1 MTAQPLRIGIV
12 GLGNAAQSLHLP
24 ALQGISGAT
33 VVGGADPDAERR
45 SRAAARWNLTT
56 FEDVSQLM
64 RAASPD
70 VVIVCTPPETHVAV
84 GTAALQQGAHLI
96 CEKPIAPSVDDA
108 TRLLDAARAVGRR
121 VAMNHEF
128 REMPAFRA
136 VRDAVASDAT
146 GLVFAQ
152 AWQLMN
158 LPPWAEPGWRGQLM
172 KGVLYEA
179 GIHLVDYLIAL
190 FGEQP
195 RAVNATMS
203 TCGVREEDTDAV
215 AVVTLEFASGALAQ
229 ILQHRLCP
237 GETQYFEVR
246 TDTRS
251 ASYRVSYGGRAR
263 VSAGLLRSTSPHVR
277 FELGAS
283 GLAWR
288 EEGAKRRI
296 IGRNPKDAPMVATRL
311 LLERTF
317 EAFRTGAGV
326 PASGDDGRDAV
337 RVVAASYVSAREGR
351 RVAIGAS
358 DAAGRVPVAAPT

>member
-1 MTAQPLRIGIV
+1 MSTQLRVGVV

-24 ALQGISGAT
+24 ALQGMSNVAL
-33 VVGGADPDAERR
+33 VGGADPDSERR
-45 SRAAARWNLTT
+45 TRAGGRWNVQT
-56 FEDVSQLM
+56 FETALDM
-64 RAASPD
+64 MHAAKPE
-70 VVIVCTPPETHVAV
+70 VVIVCTPPETHVEI
-84 GTAALQQGAHLI
+84 GTTVLQNGAHLI
-96 CEKPIAPSVDDA
+96 CEKPIAPSVDEADK
-108 TRLLDAARAVGRR
+108 LLNAARSAGRR

-136 VRDAVASDAT
+136 ARDAIRADGS

-190 FGEQP
+190 FGERP
-195 RAVNATMS
+195 RGVSATMS
-203 TCGVREEDTDAV
+203 TCGVREDDTDAV
-215 AVVTLEFASGALAQ
+215 AIVTLDFPSGALAQ
-229 ILQHRLCP
+229 VVQHRLCP

-246 TDTRS
+246 ADTRS

-277 FELGAS
+277 VELGAS

-288 EEGAKRRI
+288 ETGSKRRI

-311 LLERTF
+311 LLERTL
-317 EAFRTGAGV
+317 EGLRTGGSV
-326 PASGDDGRDAV
+326 PASGEAGRDAV
-337 RVVAASYVSAREGR
+337 HVVAAAYVSAREGR
-351 RVAIGAS
+351 RVLLEEHEPARLVMTG
-358 DAAGRVPVAAPT
+358 

>member
-1 MTAQPLRIGIV
+1 MSTSQLRVGVI

-24 ALQGISGAT
+24 ALQTIASAT
-33 VVGGADPDAERR
+33 VVGGVDPEAQRR
-45 SRAAARWNLTT
+45 TAANGRWKLAT
-56 FEDVSQLM
+56 FENVAELM
-64 RAASPD
+64 HTAKPD

-84 GTAALQQGAHLI
+84 GTTALQGGAHLI
-96 CEKPIAPSVDDA
+96 CEKPIAPSVEDA
-108 TRLLDAARAVGRR
+108 EKLLAVARSVGRR

-136 VRDAVASDAT
+136 ARDAINADGS

-190 FGEQP
+190 FGERP
-195 RAVNATMS
+195 RAVTATMS
-203 TCGVREEDTDAV
+203 TCGVRDDDTDAV
-215 AVVTLEFASGALAQ
+215 AIVTLEFANGALAQ

-246 TDTRS
+246 ADTRT

-263 VSAGLLRSTSPHVR
+263 VTAGLLRSTAPHVR
-277 FELGAS
+277 LELGAS
-283 GLAWR
+283 GIAWR
-288 EEGAKRRI
+288 ENGPKRSI

-311 LLERTF
+311 LLERTLDGL
-317 EAFRTGAGV
+317 RTGGNV
-326 PASGDDGRDAV
+326 PASGADGRDAV
-337 RVVAASYVSAREGR
+337 HVVAAAYVSARDGR
-351 RVAIGAS
+351 RVMLDEHEPVRLTMTAS
-358 DAAGRVPVAAPT
+358 

>member
-1 MTAQPLRIGIV
+1 MGDTFRVGIV

-24 ALQGISGAT
+24 ALKGIPNVT
-33 VVGGADPDAERR
+33 IVGGVDSDPQRRHDA
-45 SRAAARWNLTT
+45 SARWRLTSY
-56 FEDVSQLM
+56 EDVSQLM
-64 RAASPD
+64 TSASPD
-70 VVIVCTPPETHVAV
+70 VVIVCTPPETHVTV
-84 GTAALQQGAHLI
+84 GSAALELGAHLI
-96 CEKPIAPSVDDA
+96 CEKPIAPSVA
-108 TRLLDAARAVGRR
+108 EAERLLDAARRSGRR
-121 VAMNHEF
+121 IAMNHEF

-136 VRDAVASDAT
+136 VRDAIGADAS

-179 GIHLVDYLIAL
+179 GIHLVDYLVAL
-190 FGEQP
+190 FGAQP
-195 RAVNATMS
+195 RSVNATMS
-203 TCGVREEDTDAV
+203 TCGVRDDDTDAV
-215 AVVTLEFASGALAQ
+215 AVVTLEFPSGALGQ
-229 ILQHRLCP
+229 IVQHRLCP

-246 TDTRS
+246 ADTRK

-263 VSAGLLRSTSPHVR
+263 VSAGLLRSTAPHVR

-288 EEGAKRRI
+288 ETGPKRTI

-317 EAFRTGAGV
+317 EAFRRGSPA
-326 PASGDDGRDAV
+326 PASGEDGRDAV

-351 RVAIGAS
+351 RVDMAGHKEIERLTMVAS
-358 DAAGRVPVAAPT
+358 